1 MKKLMLTVSAL
12 ILSAAMAVAQELN
25 LTHENLGHL
34 LPQPRSV
41 ELTSGGFVLSGSVAV
56 SGQDQFMA
64 LSPLS
69 TVL

>member
-12 ILSAAMAVAQELN
+12 ILSAAMAVAQEFN

-41 ELTSGGFVLSGSVAV
+41 QLTGGVLSLTGNVAV
-56 SGQDQFMA
+56 TGQD
-64 LSPLS
+64 
-69 TVL
+69 